1 VSQYSGLS
9 KMKYLIKQQNKTAN
23 KQELSKIIMGLN

>member
-1 VSQYSGLS
+1 
-9 KMKYLIKQQNKTAN
+9 MKYLIKQQNKTAN